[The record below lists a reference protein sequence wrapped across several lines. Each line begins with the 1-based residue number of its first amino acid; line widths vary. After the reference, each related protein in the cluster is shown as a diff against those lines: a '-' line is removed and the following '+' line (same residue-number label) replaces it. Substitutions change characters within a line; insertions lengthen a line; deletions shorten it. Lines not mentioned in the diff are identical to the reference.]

1 MLCDVRLS
9 CKEYVYTLS
18 LCVCM
23 YREYSEMVSVR
34 RVDFSEDDRP
44 KNLKMAKKS
53 EHPLRSSPQ
62 LMNEVVH

>member
-1 MLCDVRLS
+1 
-9 CKEYVYTLS
+9 
-18 LCVCM
+18 
-23 YREYSEMVSVR
+23 MVSVR